1 MIYKSIFSSPL
12 GYIEICADGGD
23 ALTRIYFT
31 STPSAEYT
39 ENAVT
44 QSAAAQLGE
53 YFKGE
58 REHFDVPLAPAGSAF
73 EKEVW
78 DAICQIPYG
87 EQRTYKELAAAI
99 GDDKAAH
106 KAGQATDA
114 CPIAVLIPTHRV
126 KGKASFLATLSSEN
140 AVKEALLGMEE
151 KYK

>member
-12 GYIEICADGGD
+12 GYIEICADGGESIS
-23 ALTRIYFT
+23 RVYFT
-31 STPSAEYT
+31 STPSTEYT
-39 ENAVT
+39 ENSLT
-44 QSAAAQLGE
+44 QQAAAQLGE

-58 REHFDVPLAPAGSAF
+58 RKTFDVPLAPAGSGF
-73 EKEVW
+73 EKEIW
-78 DAICQIPYG
+78 DAICRIPYG
-87 EQRTYKELAAAI
+87 EQRTYKELAAAV
-99 GDDKAAH
+99 GDDKAVR

-140 AVKEALLGMEE
+140 AVKEAMLGMEK